1 MEIRLPQ
8 DFKEFLR
15 LLRSHGVRYLLV
27 GGYAVTYHGYPRATG
42 DLDVWVAID
51 PQNAQRIVD
60 ALRDFGFDTP
70 ELSPALFLQDGK
82 MVRMGNVPLRIEV
95 LTVISGVEFDECY
108 AGRVE
113 DELDGVKVSLI
124 SLRDLKTNKK
134 ASGRNKDLADLENL
148 P

>member
-1 MEIRLPQ
+1 M
-8 DFKEFLR
+8 
-15 LLRSHGVRYLLV
+15 
-27 GGYAVTYHGYPRATG
+27 
-42 DLDVWVAID
+42 WVAID